1 MRKNQRKN
9 TAQHTAT
16 ITGTITQAPKR
27 IPTRTG
33 RVMVAVTVL
42 VASEKRSPYPMQVIG
57 FDVMALALMLHQRG
71 QRLTV
76 TGPTRY
82 HNGYQIT
89 VREVVAADA
98 GHELVPLPLST
109 P

>member
-9 TAQHTAT
+9 TAQHTTT
-16 ITGTITQAPKR
+16 ITGTISQAPKR

-33 RVMVAVTVL
+33 RVMVAATML

-57 FDVMALALMLHQRG
+57 FDVMALELMLHQRG

-76 TGPTRY
+76 TGPTGY

-89 VREVVAADA
+89 AREVVA
-98 GHELVPLPLST
+98 GNVM
-109 P
+109 

>member
-9 TAQHTAT
+9 TAQHTTT

-33 RVMVAVTVL
+33 RVMAAATVL
-42 VASEKRSPYPMQVIG
+42 VESETRSPYPMQVIG
-57 FDVMALALMLHQRG
+57 FDVMALELMLHPRG

-76 TGPTRY
+76 TGPTGY

-89 VREVVAADA
+89 AREVVA
-98 GHELVPLPLST
+98 GNGM
-109 P
+109 